1 MALERYVEVTPKVAL
16 SENMTSDSRHDK
28 PNAASVAPV
37 RQASNEARDALPLGA
52 ALGLHLFAAS
62 PDCVKLIDLDG
73 KIQFMNDNG
82 MALVEI
88 DDIRTVQGTP
98 WLDLWPQEAGLLVKT
113 AMEDAKAGRVG
124 RFMAFAVTTKG
135 TPKWWDVVV
144 SAIKDDLKN
153 ISGLL
158 AVSRDVTRQKQI
170 EDSFRIGEQRFR
182 ALADNIAQFAWMAD
196 ATGYL
201 YWYNQRWFDYTGTD
215 LSEMAGSGW
224 RKVHHPAHVDRV
236 TTKFQSCIDSGL
248 IWEDTFPL
256 RGADGQYRW
265 FLSRAMPIRDDNGKV
280 ALWCGTNTDITE
292 QRKASQRLS
301 QLARLIELSHEA
313 ILVWDPEDGVLLW
326 NRGCVEMFGYTES
339 QALHGNSYTLL
350 QTSSTLSR
358 DQILSV
364 LETDGQWSGE
374 LLRRA
379 SDGSEVWTDC
389 RLELIRVGDNRVVLE
404 TNRDVSERRRADTV
418 RNVLIAELNH
428 RVKNTLA
435 IVQSLATQTART
447 SASMDEF
454 VQSFTGRIQSL
465 SVAHNVL
472 TDTNWSNASVYDLV
486 KSQVDMSAALGDRV
500 TIGGPEAFLAPQ
512 PALQLTLIL
521 HELATN
527 AVEHGAL
534 SDAKGRVSVTWE
546 ICGDTTGA
554 GVDQAAVSQ
563 SLRLVWRESDV
574 VGVLAPQRKGF
585 GLNLIERSGRLPH
598 IKTRYEFCDD
608 GICCEIMAHLD
619 EPATT
624 SQPFFNPGKAAIRA
638 SGTS

>member
-1 MALERYVEVTPKVAL
+1 
-16 SENMTSDSRHDK
+16 MTNDSRHHPPGKVPAQSHDPK
-28 PNAASVAPV
+28 ETDVW
-37 RQASNEARDALPLGA
+37 DALPLGA
-52 ALGLHLFAAS
+52 SLGLNLLAAS
-62 PDCVKLIDLDG
+62 PDCVKLLDLDG
-73 KIQFMNDNG
+73 NIQFMNQNG
-82 MALVEI
+82 LALVEV
-88 DDIRTVQGTP
+88 DDFRDMQGKP
-98 WLDLWPQEAGLLVKT
+98 WVGLWPAEYEQFVQT
-113 AMEDAKAGRVG
+113 AMDEAKASRVG
-124 RFMAFAVTTKG
+124 RFTAFAFTGKG

-144 SAIKDDLKN
+144 SGIKYDGEAV
-153 ISGLL
+153 SGLL

-196 ATGYL
+196 TTGYL

-224 RKVHHPAHVDRV
+224 KKVHHPAHVDRV
-236 TTKFQSCIDSGL
+236 NAKFQNCIDNGL
-248 IWEDTFPL
+248 VWEDTFPL
-256 RGADGQYRW
+256 RGADGNYRW
-265 FLSRAMPIRDDNGKV
+265 FLSRAMPIRDDNGNV

-326 NRGCVEMFGYTES
+326 NRGCVEMFGYTEGE
-339 QALHGNSYTLL
+339 ALNSDSYKLL
-350 QTSSTLSR
+350 QTSNTLSR
-358 DQILSV
+358 EEMLAAV
-364 LETDGQWSGE
+364 EAGGQWSGE
-374 LLRRA
+374 VLRRA
-379 SDGSEVWTDC
+379 KDGSEVWTDC

-465 SVAHNVL
+465 SMAHNVL

-534 SDAKGRVSVTWE
+534 SGSNGRVSVTWE
-546 ICGDTTGA
+546 MVSNVSDA
-554 GVDQAAVSQ
+554 GLVDAAASPR
-563 SLRLVWRESDV
+563 LRIVWRETEVGGV
-574 VGVLAPQRKGF
+574 VAPPRKGF
-585 GLNLIERSGRLPH
+585 GLNLIERSGHLPH
-598 IKTRYEFCDD
+598 IKTRFEFHDD
-608 GICCEIMAHLD
+608 GICCEIITNLD
-619 EPATT
+619 LPTA
-624 SQPFFNPGKAAIRA
+624 SNQPFFNPGKSAGRA
-638 SGTS
+638 SGSL